1 MLKGK
6 QVMHIYYLVK
16 AINPMTDYFTPEYNI
31 YGCFTNKMQ
40 AQQKKRHLQS
50 LGFRKV
56 CIKRN
61 INQCL
66 YYPTKEK

>member
-1 MLKGK
+1 MRT
-6 QVMHIYYLVK
+6 YYLVK
-16 AINPMTDYFTPEYNI
+16 AFNPMTDYFTPEYII
-31 YGCFTNKMQ
+31 YGCFTNKIQ

-50 LGFRKV
+50 LGFKKV

-66 YYPTKEK
+66 YYPTEEK

>member
-40 AQQKKRHLQS
+40 AQQEKRHLQS